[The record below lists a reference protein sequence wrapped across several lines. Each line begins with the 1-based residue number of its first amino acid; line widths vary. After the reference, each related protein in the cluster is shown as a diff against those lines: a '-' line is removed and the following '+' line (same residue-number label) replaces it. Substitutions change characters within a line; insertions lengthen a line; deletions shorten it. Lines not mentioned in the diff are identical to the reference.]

1 MRLDTLARRLL
12 YLAMAVQLAGAGC
25 DREEPPEPPFHVHL
39 TALDDD
45 DQPLP
50 GVHIRSDSFDLGD
63 TDARG
68 TLSVRLQGKL
78 GTSLPVHITCP
89 EGYRVQGVPPPIV
102 LRRFENVDPNKPA
115 QGMEYVVRC
124 AALEHLAAILVRTK
138 NQPGL
143 PVLLHGKEMAKTD
156 ESGAAHVVVRGTP
169 GTVFRVSINTASR
182 PQLRPQNPTAT
193 FTVAQVDEFFVMDQA
208 FDVYTPPKPRKRKKV
223 APKRASYPVR
233 IQ

>member
-1 MRLDTLARRLL
+1 MRLDTLATWLVT
-12 YLAMAVQLAGAGC
+12 LATVLGLANTGC
-25 DREEPPEPPFHVHL
+25 NREEPAEPPFEVHL

-63 TDARG
+63 TDATG
-68 TLSVRLQGKL
+68 SLTLRLEGKP
-78 GTSLPVHITCP
+78 GTSLPVRITCP
-89 EGYRVQGVPPPIV
+89 EGYRTEGEPPPIV
-102 LRRFENVDPNKPA
+102 LRRFESVDPAKPV

-143 PVLLHGKEMAKTD
+143 AVLLHGKEMATTD
-156 ESGAAHVVVRGTP
+156 ESGVAHVVVRGTP

-182 PQLRPQNPTAT
+182 PHLRPQNPTAT
-193 FTVAQVDEFFVMDQA
+193 FTVAQVDDFFVMDQA
-208 FDVYTPPKPRKRKKV
+208 FDIYTPPKPKKRKKL